1 MIIIEIFERGCQSRD
16 RPPESMVIITINT
29 S

>member
-1 MIIIEIFERGCQSRD
+1 MIIIEIFERGGTPRH
-16 RPPESMVIITINT
+16 RPIIPIRIDT

>member
-1 MIIIEIFERGCQSRD
+1 MIIIEIFKRGGTPRH
-16 RPPESMVIITINT
+16 RPIIPIRIDT

>member
-1 MIIIEIFERGCQSRD
+1 MIIIETFERGGTPRHWP
-16 RPPESMVIITINT
+16 PPEGIDS